1 MPVAAAASPAPACL
15 EELQHAPRDL
25 PQAAPMPPCTGAQEL
40 IRVKNTSQ
48 QRAPPSK
55 LCFSTL
61 SPILHQRL
69 HHNPEAPHSSTAAMK
84 VKVQKAELKC

>member
-1 MPVAAAASPAPACL
+1 M
-15 EELQHAPRDL
+15 
-25 PQAAPMPPCTGAQEL
+25 
-40 IRVKNTSQ
+40 KNTSQ